1 MSITNSH
8 HLHSHEIDYVDVNEL
23 KRNPIMSEKNPLE
36 NEDPI
41 WQTRMQMLMKR
52 KKNMEIEQTID
63 DALYQ
68 YYTVERGGEGSQLE
82 IHKGPEWWIDYLIS
96 LGMDPRNP

>member
-1 MSITNSH
+1 
-8 HLHSHEIDYVDVNEL
+8 
-23 KRNPIMSEKNPLE
+23 MSEKNPLE

-63 DALYQ
+63 DSLYQ
-68 YYTVERGGEGSQLE
+68 YYTVERGEKVPNWRYIKDQD
-82 IHKGPEWWIDYLIS
+82 WWVDYLIS
-96 LGMDPRNP
+96 LGMDPRNS